1 MAVETM
7 MAHAC
12 ALWCMVAPVCLTV
25 AFALVF
31 VDGVPSMPSCGVEGG
46 RERHGL
52 QANINDYNGT
62 FWNTPTGYGAD
73 VLKSG
78 VTAATTGRNAC
89 TDYKTAYGS
98 GQSVFTQAS
107 TCTTA

>member
-7 MAHAC
+7 MRHAC

-25 AFALVF
+25 AFASVF

-52 QANINDYNGT
+52 QAQISTHNGT
-62 FWNTPTGYGAD
+62 YWNTPTGYGAD
-73 VLKSG
+73 KLKSSA
-78 VTAATTGRNAC
+78 TAAATGRNAC
-89 TDYKTAYGS
+89 TDYEIAYGS

-107 TCTTA
+107 TCLTA

>member
-7 MAHAC
+7 MRHAC

-25 AFALVF
+25 AFASVF

-52 QANINDYNGT
+52 QAQISTHNGT
-62 FWNTPTGYGAD
+62 YWNTPTGYGAD
-73 VLKSG
+73 N
-78 VTAATTGRNAC
+78 ATLGT
-89 TDYKTAYGS
+89 KYGS
-98 GQSVFTQAS
+98 GSSVFTQTS
-107 TCTTA
+107 TADTA